1 EAERRMD
8 AWSALQAHAQDTA
21 RLTLRERFA
30 SDPVRG
36 ERLAAEGAGWYL
48 DYSKQR
54 VGDDTLRL
62 LLDLAGERGVRARID
77 AMFRGERI
85 NATENRAAL
94 HVALRAPFGTRMEI
108 DGRDVVPDVHAVL
121 ERMAGFCERV
131 RDGRWTGASG
141 KRIRHVVNI
150 GIGGSDLG
158 PAMAYVALR
167 RHATRDLGVR
177 FVANVDPASMQKAL
191 HGLDPAETLF
201 IVCSKSFTTRETL
214 VNAHAARA
222 WCTAALGED
231 AVAGHFVA
239 VSTNEEGVRG
249 FGIDPGNMFGFW

>member
-1 EAERRMD
+1 VARTEA
-8 AWSALQAHAQDTA
+8 T
-21 RLTLRERFA
+21 
-30 SDPVRG
+30 
-36 ERLAAEGAGWYL
+36 
-48 DYSKQR
+48 
-54 VGDDTLRL
+54 
-62 LLDLAGERGVRARID
+62 
-77 AMFRGERI
+77 FRGERI
-85 NATENRAAL
+85 NAAGIRRAR
-94 HVALRAPFGTRMEI
+94 HGALRAPVGTRMEI

-131 RDGRWTGASG
+131 RDGRWTGAGG

-167 RHATRDLGVR
+167 RHASRELDVR
-177 FVANVDPASMQKAL
+177 FVANVDPASMLKAL
-191 HGLDPAETLF
+191 HGLDPAETMF

-222 WCTAALGED
+222 WCMDALGEE

-249 FGIDPGNMFGFW
+249 FGIDPDN